1 MSARRAT
8 APLLVAVLVLFTAQQ
23 LLTPLLAPL
32 SRELAL
38 SETQLGLVIAVAAV
52 MFTVTG
58 PLWGRL
64 IDTWGVRATLLLGLG
79 LATAGLAGFA
89 AVSVIGL
96 DGATTPTTTWLL
108 ILATRSVLFGAG
120 VGAVPVAAIAA
131 AGATIGDEAERT
143 RAVGLVGAAQGA
155 SLVLGPAAGG
165 LLAAVS
171 LVLPLLV
178 APALTALLLV
188 WVLAT
193 IRAVPRTTTVERP
206 PRGAGLRPW
215 EPRFARLLTI
225 GFLLYLSLAVVQIVI
240 GFLVA
245 DRLGLTAEAAAES
258 IGLALLAVGIVLIAV
273 QGVLVPRL
281 GWPALRLIRV
291 GAPIALAGLALLAVT
306 GTLATI
312 TAALAVLAVGLGLA
326 MPGFTAAPTLLVGPE
341 QQGTVA
347 GMITATTGATFVLG
361 PVLGTALYQLDPV
374 APVIAGATACTLA
387 TALAYLTPHPGRS
400 RTAV

>member
-1 MSARRAT
+1 MTTRAT
-8 APLLVAVLVLFTAQQ
+8 MAPLLVAVLVLFTAQQ
-23 LLTPLLAPL
+23 LLFPLLAPL

-38 SETQLGLVIAVAAV
+38 SESQLGVVIAVAAV
-52 MFTVTG
+52 MFTVAG
-58 PLWGRL
+58 PVWGRL
-64 IDTWGVRATLLLGLG
+64 IDSWGVRATLLLGLG

-96 DGATTPTTTWLL
+96 DDATTPTTTWLL

-131 AGATIGDEAERT
+131 AGATIGDEAQRT
-143 RAVGLVGAAQGA
+143 KAIGLVGAAQGA

-193 IRAVPRTTTVERP
+193 IRAVPRDAAAQKP

-215 EPRFARLLTI
+215 EPRFARLLAV
-225 GFLLYLSLAVVQIVI
+225 GFCLYLSLAVVQIVI

-245 DRLGLTAEAAAES
+245 DRLELTAEAAAGS
-258 IGLALLAVGIVLIAV
+258 IGLTLLAVGLVLIAV

-291 GAPIALAGLALLAVT
+291 GAPVALAGLALLVVV

-312 TAALAVLAVGLGLA
+312 IAALAVLALGLGLA

-341 QQGTVA
+341 QQGAVA
-347 GMITATTGATFVLG
+347 GMVTATTGATFIVG
-361 PVLGTALYQLDPV
+361 PLLGTVLYELAPT
-374 APVIAGATACTLA
+374 APVIASVIACALA
-387 TALAYLTPHPGRS
+387 TALAYLAPQPP
-400 RTAV
+400 